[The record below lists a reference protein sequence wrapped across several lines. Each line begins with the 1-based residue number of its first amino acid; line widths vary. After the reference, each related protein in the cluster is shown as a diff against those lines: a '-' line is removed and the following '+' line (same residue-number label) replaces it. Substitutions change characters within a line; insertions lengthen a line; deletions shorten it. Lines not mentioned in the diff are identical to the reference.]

1 MAMWYQVVLIFY
13 SCMSVMTFTIY
24 GVDKYRAKQNQWRI
38 RESVLLWIS
47 FLGGAVGALLGM
59 QVFRH
64 KTKHR
69 YFGFVG
75 FLGLVWQMALAVY
88 LRAKGL

>member
-1 MAMWYQVVLIFY
+1 MLYQYALIFY
-13 SCMSVMTFTIY
+13 SCMSVLAFVLY
-24 GVDKYRAKQNQWRI
+24 GVDKGRAKRNRWRI
-38 RESVLLWIS
+38 KESVLLGVS

-59 QVFRH
+59 QAFRH

-75 FLGLVWQMALAVY
+75 FLGLVWQAALAIY
-88 LRAKGL
+88 LKKMGL

>member
-1 MAMWYQVVLIFY
+1 MLYQIALIYFL
-13 SCMSVMTFTIY
+13 CMSVAAFVIY
-24 GVDKYRAKQNQWRI
+24 GVDKSRAKRNQWRI
-38 RESVLLWIS
+38 KESVLLWMS

-69 YFGFVG
+69 YFEFVG
-75 FLGLVWQMALAVY
+75 FLGLVWQAALAVC
-88 LRAKGL
+88 LKKMGL

>member
-1 MAMWYQVVLIFY
+1 M
-13 SCMSVMTFTIY
+13 
-24 GVDKYRAKQNQWRI
+24 DKHRAKQNQWRI
-38 RESVLLWIS
+38 RVSVLLWIS

>member
-1 MAMWYQVVLIFY
+1 MLYQIALIYF
-13 SCMSVMTFTIY
+13 SCMSVAAFVIY
-24 GVDKYRAKQNQWRI
+24 GVDKSRAKRNQWRI
-38 RESVLLWIS
+38 KESVLLWMS
-47 FLGGAVGALLGM
+47 FLGGAVGALFGM

-75 FLGLVWQMALAVY
+75 FLGLVWQAALAVC
-88 LRAKGL
+88 LKKMGL